1 MFSLDCARCP
11 ARPGRC
17 EGCIVSVLLS
27 ENPLL
32 DGLSEESC
40 GYVLE
45 PDVRSAIEVLIEV
58 GMVSTVEIVATNTA
72 A

>member
-11 ARPGRC
+11 ARPGQC
-17 EGCIVSVLLS
+17 EGCIVSVLFS
-27 ENPLL
+27 ENLQL
-32 DGLSEESC
+32 DELSEESC

-45 PDVRSAIEVLIEV
+45 PAVRSAIEVLMDV
-58 GMVSTVEIVATNTA
+58 GMVSRVQIMAINTA